1 MRRLGGLALILL
13 GVLGVL
19 VGAAL
24 AVGFGP
30 DNRIGTGPHRL
41 STPGQAIVTAP
52 EALAFSGPQVEV
64 TVTSTEPGRALFL
77 GVGHDVDVR
86 DFLGE
91 TPRTRIDTIELPW
104 RVTTTDLPGGG
115 FPKGAP
121 QDLGWWLAEAQG
133 RGQAALT
140 WRLPESA
147 ADLVIL
153 DPEGGDGL
161 TVDVTAAV
169 LAPGIFVV
177 GLAVAVLGLG
187 VVIFGWAVLTT
198 RVAPRGLHAR
208 RPAPTEPEPAAERE
222 PVAPERGE

>member
-1 MRRLGGLALILL
+1 MRRLGGFALILL

-19 VGAAL
+19 VGAAF

-64 TVTSTEPGRALFL
+64 KVSTTEPGRALFL

-91 TPRTRIDTIELPW
+91 TPRTRIDAIELPW
-104 RVTTTDLPGGG
+104 KGSTTDLPGGG

-121 QDLGWWLAEAQG
+121 EDAGWWLAEARG
-133 RGQAALT
+133 RGEAVLT

-153 DPEGGDGL
+153 DPDGGDGL
-161 TVDVTAAV
+161 SVDVTAAV
-169 LAPGIFVV
+169 LAPGVFVV

-187 VVIFGWAVLTT
+187 VAIFGWAVLTT
-198 RVAPRGLHAR
+198 RVAPRGLHAQR
-208 RPAPTEPEPAAERE
+208 PEHAEPAPERE